1 MAAVI
6 RAARLEPGHVVL
18 ATRPPPGACA
28 DSAPA
33 GPTQVAAF
41 GAARAEAPGAASAIP
56 APPDAIGT
64 PALPDGLGEDA
75 RAAAGRD
82 ALEAERR
89 AVLERARAEGFE
101 QGRREAGASFE
112 QRLQS
117 LDAVLA
123 SARAALAGE
132 IAGAED
138 VIVEIAFEAVG
149 RILGEAMSR
158 REGALAAVREVVR
171 GVHERERLRVRVAPA
186 DLELLRQHG
195 ARLVDGSPAGGVDL
209 VADERVALGGCFV
222 ETAGGT
228 IDARLETQVARL
240 AETLAAARR
249 QRGDAPS

>member
-6 RAARLEPGHVVL
+6 RAARLDPGHVLL
-18 ATRPPPGACA
+18 ATRP
-28 DSAPA
+28 DA
-33 GPTQVAAF
+33 GQRAGSSTAQASEIAAF
-41 GAARAEAPGAASAIP
+41 GAARAAEPGSVNGSPTPVDALGAPSR
-56 APPDAIGT
+56 
-64 PALPDGLGEDA
+64 PDGLGQDA
-75 RAAAGRD
+75 PAAAQRE

-101 QGRREAGASFE
+101 QGRLEAGASVE
-112 QRLQS
+112 QRLQA

-132 IAGAED
+132 ITGAED

-149 RILGEAMSR
+149 RILGEAMSH

-186 DLELLRQHG
+186 DLEMLRQHR
-195 ARLVDGSPAGGVDL
+195 ARLVDGSDAGGVDL
-209 VADERVALGGCFV
+209 VADERVELGGCLV

-249 QRGDAPS
+249 QRADAPS